1 MAASR
6 IQVTEG
12 SGKNIATYDFTESA
26 VTKELQRIV
35 VSSSAGAETGITASP
50 FVVSVASL
58 GHGKSLK
65 TVTGTVSA
73 TTTILSAVTSKLL
86 KVQSYALFTSSTSAV
101 TATFKS
107 GAAGTALWTV
117 PMQAPSSAIF
127 GANLSTQ
134 CPAFLFATAAGAL
147 LELSLSSAVS
157 VTYSITYWDDDA
169 S

>member
-1 MAASR
+1 MAVSR

-12 SGKNIATYDFTESA
+12 GGKNIATYDFTESA

-35 VSSSAGAETGITASP
+35 ISNSSGTESGTASAP
-50 FVVSVASL
+50 LVAQTV
-58 GHGKSLK
+58 HGKTLK
-65 TVTGTVSA
+65 TVTGSISA
-73 TTTILSAVTSKLL
+73 TSTVISAVTSKRL
-86 KVQSYALFTSSTSAV
+86 KVQSYALFTASTNPV

-107 GAAGTALWTV
+107 AAGGTALWTV
-117 PMQAPSSAIF
+117 PMQSVTGTVF

-134 CPAFLFATAAGAL
+134 CPSFLFSTAAGEV
-147 LELSLSSAVS
+147 LELSLSASET